1 MMDRP
6 GGSRPPAAGMAW
18 AIGREARRAV
28 LPDGTSYDGI
38 GTAAVAEIA
47 RKFRKAGREVERA
60 AFDLRIWPERYTRN
74 MKTFS
79 PEDQARLLE
88 ATVTVVGLGGLGGT
102 VTEILARD
110 GIGTLRLIDGDR
122 FEESNLNRQLYSTVP
137 GLGSSKAAAAW
148 RRVAE
153 VNPSVSVT
161 AHEVFLDLETAA
173 DLIRGSDVAV
183 DCLDTLKSRF
193 ILESAAQAL
202 GIPLVSAAIAGVAG
216 HVTTILPGD
225 EGLSLVYGDRETA
238 DEKGVE
244 QSLGCLPHAITIL
257 SALECAEV
265 VKLLL
270 GSAETLRNRLLI
282 MDLTD
287 YTFEILDLA

>member
-1 MMDRP
+1 MDRACGFCP
-6 GGSRPPAAGMAW
+6 AAAGMAE
-18 AIGREARRAV
+18 AIRGAARRSV
-28 LPDGTSYDGI
+28 LPDGTPYDGI
-38 GTAAVAEIA
+38 SIALVAEIA
-47 RKFRKAGREVERA
+47 RKFGKAGWEVERA
-60 AFDLRIWPERYTRN
+60 AFDARVWPERYTRN

-79 PEDQARLLE
+79 PQDQARLLGSC
-88 ATVTVVGLGGLGGT
+88 VTVVGLGGLGGT

-137 GLGSSKAAAAW
+137 GLGNSKAAVAG
-148 RRVAE
+148 RRIAE

-161 AHEVFLDLETAA
+161 AHEVFLDSETAA
-173 DLIRGSDVAV
+173 DLIRGSDVVV
-183 DCLDTLKSRF
+183 DCLDTLKYRF
-193 ILESAAQAL
+193 VLEAAARAL
-202 GIPLVSAAIAGVAG
+202 EIPMVSAAIAGVAG
-216 HVTTILPGD
+216 HVMTILPGD
-225 EGLSLVYGDRETA
+225 EGLSLVYGDRETV

-244 QSLGCLPHAITIL
+244 RSLGCLPHAITVL

-287 YTFEILDLA
+287 YTFELLDLV